1 MSDLNRFIL
10 AQNGVYERTLSEI
23 KNGHKVTHWMWY
35 IFPQLVGLGYSE
47 ISEFYGIRGISE
59 AKDYLSNEVLGA
71 RLIEISTELLKLETS
86 DSSSV
91 FGKIDSVKLRSS
103 MTLFDYV
110 SDNSDNVF
118 NKVIEKYYD
127 GIKDDITLK
136 ICDGLSKGIKTKL
149 R

>member
-10 AQNGVYERTLSEI
+10 AQNGVYERALSEI

-35 IFPQLVGLGYSE
+35 IFPQLKGLGYSE
-47 ISEFYGIRGISE
+47 FSEFYGIRGISE

-118 NKVIEKYYD
+118 SKVIEKYYD

-136 ICDGLSKGIKTKL
+136 ICDGLSKDIKTKL

>member
-1 MSDLNRFIL
+1 MSGLNRFIL
-10 AQNGVYERTLSEI
+10 AQNGVYERALSEI

-118 NKVIEKYYD
+118 SKVIEKYYD

-136 ICDGLSKGIKTKL
+136 ICDGLSKDIKTKL